1 MDIRAET
8 TNRIIAAIE
17 SGTPPWR
24 QGWTGGGLAYNAQT
38 LKEYQGANQL
48 LLGIAGYSDPR
59 WLTWR
64 QAKKMGLHV
73 RKGERST
80 KIIRMVEVERKNT
93 DAQKDAEV
101 VGEEKDTLLIMRYY
115 DVFNGSQIDGLEPL
129 AARSDSGKSLA
140 AAEAMVEGMKQT
152 GLKLMHGFNGASYS
166 VQEDLIRMPEPGRF
180 FEDESYW
187 SVLLHECTHA
197 TGSHKRLQRLIPT
210 ARFGSQ
216 EYAKEE
222 LRAEVGAAMLCA
234 ELGIGQAKEHLDN
247 HAAYIASWL
256 EVLKQDKNEIF
267 RVGADAQ
274 RACDYIRE
282 HAIKIVPQLT
292 HEVPIDSPQPVEAK
306 RKRPRYG

>member
-38 LKEYQGANQL
+38 QKEYQGANQL
-48 LLGIAGYSDPR
+48 LLGIAGHSDPR

-64 QAKKMGLHV
+64 QAKKIGLHV

-80 KIIRMVEVERKNT
+80 KIIRMVEVERRNT

-129 AARSDSGKSLA
+129 TARSDSGKSLA

-267 RVGADAQ
+267 RAAADAQ
-274 RACDYIRE
+274 RACDYIRG
-282 HAIKIVPQLT
+282 HAIKIEPQITPELPD
-292 HEVPIDSPQPVEAK
+292 VSSRPVEAR
-306 RKRPRYG
+306 RKGPRLG